1 MIITTHYIE
10 EASQA
15 DVVGFFFE
23 REVGG
28 FEIRCLS
35 PLRLGRLDEKWGY
48 LGSIVAAHSHGKTPI
63 KSANRHS
70 LSSSKSFFSFFSLQT
85 LEEVFLK
92 LCMDADRSFTE
103 TVIESSVRVKKENDS
118 IISLAFEIR

>member
-35 PLRLGRLDEKWGY
+35 PLRLGRLDEKRGY

-70 LSSSKSFFSFFSLQT
+70 LSSSKSFFLSFLSRLS
-85 LEEVFLK
+85 K
-92 LCMDADRSFTE
+92 RSFSNCAWMP
-103 TVIESSVRVKKENDS
+103 IDR
-118 IISLAFEIR
+118 LRRP